1 MLERSVGPQN
11 RVVIKRVGPDV
22 SASDLDALTEL
33 LLDAVAG
40 NASVGFPAGLSRD
53 EARAFWIEVAQAVGA
68 DRLILLAAR
77 IEGRIVGTVQLGFAR
92 FPNGRHRAEVAKLLV
107 HSSVRRR
114 GLATDLMNAAEEH
127 ARDAARTLLF
137 LDTETG
143 SAAEALYRKLGWTAA
158 GVIPDFAYRPDGRLR
173 PTTFFY
179 KVLPPTETGG
189 PILSGEPATFT
200 EEGPWDE

>member
-1 MLERSVGPQN
+1 MLGRSVGHHN
-11 RVVIKRVGPDV
+11 RLVIERIGPEV

-40 NASVGFPAGLSRD
+40 NASVGFPAALSRD
-53 EARAFWIEVAQAVGA
+53 EAHAFWIEVARAVST
-68 DRLILLAAR
+68 DRLILLVAR
-77 IEGRIVGTVQLGFAR
+77 IDGRIVGTVQLGFAR

-107 HSSVRRR
+107 HSSMRRR
-114 GLATDLMNAAEEH
+114 GLATELMNAAEEH
-127 ARDAARTLLF
+127 ARAASRTLLF

-179 KVLPPTETGG
+179 KLVGQGETQAG
-189 PILSGEPATFT
+189 
-200 EEGPWDE
+200 